1 MGLTSN
7 LGTKEKWK
15 ITFCVNYRQLNKVTK
30 KDNYP
35 LPRIDKILDSIGKA
49 QWFTSLDLASGYWQ
63 VEMKEEDK
71 PKTAFIIKNGTYEFN
86 VMPFGLCNASGTFK
100 GIWILP

>member
-35 LPRIDKILDSIGKA
+35 LPRIDEILDSIGKA
-49 QWFTSLDLASGYWQ
+49 QWFTSLERINQKQLSLQ
-63 VEMKEEDK
+63 EMELMNLMLC
-71 PKTAFIIKNGTYEFN
+71 PLVY
-86 VMPFGLCNASGTFK
+86 VMLQELFK
-100 GIWILP
+100 DVWILP